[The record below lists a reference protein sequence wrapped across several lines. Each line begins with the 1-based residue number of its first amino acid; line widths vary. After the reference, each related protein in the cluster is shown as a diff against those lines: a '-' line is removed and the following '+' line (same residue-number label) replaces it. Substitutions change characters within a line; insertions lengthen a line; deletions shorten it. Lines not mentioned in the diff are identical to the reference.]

1 MRSFLDNSGNDL
13 NNSGSPEAEL
23 LTSLLRKLPDN
34 IENKFGNILC
44 NSSIKF
50 TNHLEAKSKYNKAWI
65 KGITIYFWRVELFYC
80 EIGTVHASQKYN
92 LWVFRL
98 FWINFL
104 LFHNFI
110 CSEFC
115 KENQIW
121 KNSRWVFYFKKTP
134 NPIRDDEASCPN

>member
-50 TNHLEAKSKYNKAWI
+50 TNHLEAKSKYNKA
-65 KGITIYFWRVELFYC
+65 
-80 EIGTVHASQKYN
+80 
-92 LWVFRL
+92 
-98 FWINFL
+98 
-104 LFHNFI
+104 
-110 CSEFC
+110 
-115 KENQIW
+115 
-121 KNSRWVFYFKKTP
+121 
-134 NPIRDDEASCPN
+134 